1 MSDHRSLPIEASRSL
16 QVGSLSFE
24 YCVMPLG
31 AYVSDGLLLAL
42 GHFAQE
48 LGLPAA
54 LRDQVHIKQK
64 CIRYTPADK
73 LLTFFVSL
81 VDGCGY
87 TSDINTRLRPY
98 PEIARAWDLR
108 EFASQNG

>member
-1 MSDHRSLPIEASRSL
+1 MNDDRSLPTAASRSL
-16 QVGSLSFE
+16 QVGSLTFE
-24 YCVMPLG
+24 YCVVPLG

-48 LGLPAA
+48 IGLPAA
-54 LRDQVHIKQK
+54 MRAQVHIKQK

-87 TSDINTRLRPY
+87 TSDIDTRLRPY
-98 PEIARAWDLR
+98 PEIARAWD
-108 EFASQNG
+108 